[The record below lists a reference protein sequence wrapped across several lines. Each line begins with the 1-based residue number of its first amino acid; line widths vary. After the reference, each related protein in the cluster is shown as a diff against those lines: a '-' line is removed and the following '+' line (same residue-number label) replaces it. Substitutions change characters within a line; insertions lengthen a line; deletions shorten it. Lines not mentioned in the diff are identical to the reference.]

1 MTQKRNQVLLHSK
14 QRTAVALLDVYN
26 HLGIS
31 VNANIV
37 IDLGLEFM
45 SMANSGNEEFQ
56 KVVKS
61 KFDEAKNNT
70 KTKNN

>member
-1 MTQKRNQVLLHSK
+1 MTQKRNQVLLHSN
-14 QRTAVALLDVYN
+14 QRTAVALLDVEN
-26 HLGIS
+26 RLGIS

-61 KFDEAKNNT
+61 KFNEAKNKT

>member
-1 MTQKRNQVLLHSK
+1 MTQKKNQVLLLQK
-14 QRTAVALLDVYN
+14 QRTAVALLNVDN
-26 HLGIS
+26 RLGIS
-31 VNANIV
+31 VNANII

-56 KVVKS
+56 KVVKL

-70 KTKNN
+70 KTKSN